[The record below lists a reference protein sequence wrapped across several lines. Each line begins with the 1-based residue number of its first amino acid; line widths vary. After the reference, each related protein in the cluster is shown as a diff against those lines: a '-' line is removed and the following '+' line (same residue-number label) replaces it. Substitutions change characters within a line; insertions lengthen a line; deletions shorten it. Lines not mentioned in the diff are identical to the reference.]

1 MINMALVVTSKVKEA
16 CTGMRC
22 SGDFTTALDKK
33 VSVLLKDACARA
45 KDNGRATC
53 RPCDL

>member
-1 MINMALVVTSKVKEA
+1 MALVVTSKVKEA
-16 CTGMRC
+16 CKGMRC
-22 SGDFTTALDKK
+22 SGDFTSALDKK
-33 VSVLLKDACARA
+33 VDVMLKEACARA